1 MKLAS
6 FVTAAMIALGAAT
19 LILASATTADA
30 QRPGVRC
37 VHGGYLD
44 GRWYCNVLR
53 RTLGPDWRTKLRAEG
68 RSRP

>member
-6 FVTAAMIALGAAT
+6 FVTAAMIAFGT
-19 LILASATTADA
+19 ITIIFASVTTAEA

-37 VHGGYLD
+37 VHGGYLN

-53 RTLGPDWRTKLRAEG
+53 HTLGPDWRTKVQTSG